1 MQNSR
6 PRRRV
11 WGTVVTTVDRPSNS
25 IGVATRR
32 DRRGCSRKTECC
44 TRLRCQGRVEFP
56 DIHSGRIESE
66 GFEFSTAS
74 REIDCVVPESG
85 SSEYRISERERLN
98 DLVVVA
104 GVEVAHVLA
113 VQQKEST
120 RFAAADE
127 QVRDGSNRWIDQNC
141 RPART
146 VVRVASIQLGLVR
159 GRKPICHTES
169 AGSA

>member
-98 DLVVVA
+98 DLVVA
-104 GVEVAHVLA
+104 AGAPPAIQIPPRDCENPATKFGVELKTEFGTCAKVEA
-113 VQQKEST
+113 V
-120 RFAAADE
+120 
-127 QVRDGSNRWIDQNC
+127 
-141 RPART
+141 
-146 VVRVASIQLGLVR
+146 
-159 GRKPICHTES
+159 KPMTQPW
-169 AGSA
+169 